1 MKFEAIRNVIK
12 VRLFAAAMLAA
23 GLFASAGYAQTSF
36 SGKFTL
42 SNEVRWGKN
51 VLPAGQYTIN
61 MGAVSA
67 TAMVQSRDGKIAF
80 YTPIPIKN
88 RSEKG
93 PAALTVLVHGNERI
107 VRSLNLPERGL
118 SLVYRPTT
126 PAEREMLAKADH
138 ATAVP
143 LITSGN

>member
-12 VRLFAAAMLAA
+12 VRLFAAAILAA
-23 GLFASAGYAQTSF
+23 GLFASAGYAQTGF

-42 SNEVRWGKN
+42 SHEVRWGKN

-61 MGAVSA
+61 MGVSA

-107 VRSLNLPERGL
+107 VRSLNLPEHGL
-118 SLVYRPTT
+118 CLVYRPTT
-126 PAEREMLAKADH
+126 PAEREMLAEADH

-143 LITSGN
+143 LITAGE